1 MLGHRC
7 FPVNFVKSLWTS
19 ILKNTFERLL
29 LIGNYVLAC
38 KVIHKKN
45 DIFSYV
51 LQAWEKEY
59 HTAWSKK
66 YQLLYQDLEIAVHS

>member
-38 KVIHKKN
+38 KVIHKKM
-45 DIFSYV
+45 IFSRTFCKP
-51 LQAWEKEY
+51 EKKNITLHDQKNTSY
-59 HTAWSKK
+59 STK
-66 YQLLYQDLEIAVHS
+66 I